1 MFDEHRNRS
10 ACVYETRPRNTHH
23 RKACCVG
30 EYGNWCVEVAE
41 FVSHLFSSS
50 TKDPS
55 RAPSFESHVKEQGH
69 TGNVG
74 LSTTVY
80 VGFRPP
86 YTSCVGAGHYHMH
99 RPDWRTRRTPSNDMG
114 QGGRQTWSA
123 TAAPSGLMTCTVLA
137 SSTPWLECQ
146 LPADITHNPRVYCR
160 IISAPSESPPPPAA
174 LCILGRVSYRT
185 TESPD
190 SPAPA
195 LLSAR
200 GSGRWHGTHR
210 RR

>member
-1 MFDEHRNRS
+1 VLSNQGAILGSMFDEHRNRS

-86 YTSCVGAGHYHMH
+86 YTSCVGAGHYHTH

-114 QGGRQTWSA
+114 QGGQTNLV
-123 TAAPSGLMTCTVLA
+123 GCGDTVGV
-137 SSTPWLECQ
+137 
-146 LPADITHNPRVYCR
+146 D
-160 IISAPSESPPPPAA
+160 
-174 LCILGRVSYRT
+174 
-185 TESPD
+185 D
-190 SPAPA
+190 M
-195 LLSAR
+195 
-200 GSGRWHGTHR
+200 HGVGV
-210 RR
+210 